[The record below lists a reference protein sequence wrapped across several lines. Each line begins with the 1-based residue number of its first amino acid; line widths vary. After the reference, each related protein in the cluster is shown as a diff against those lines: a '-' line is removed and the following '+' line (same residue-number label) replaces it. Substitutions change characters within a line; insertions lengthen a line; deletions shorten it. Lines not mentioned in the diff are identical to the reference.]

1 MAMTELT
8 KTNQKTKI
16 EDEKTSLKGTLASV
30 LLLGLFLILSWLA
43 VFFLFLDRV

>member
-1 MAMTELT
+1 MAKTELT